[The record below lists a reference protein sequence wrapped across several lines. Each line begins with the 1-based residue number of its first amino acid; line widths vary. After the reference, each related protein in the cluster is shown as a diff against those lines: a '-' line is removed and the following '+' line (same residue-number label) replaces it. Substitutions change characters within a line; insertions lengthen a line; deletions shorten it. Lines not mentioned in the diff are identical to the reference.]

1 MDIQFIYDVVESN
14 YSGLECYSIYDF
26 VNNDVVYDVNSKKCT
41 IALDIKNKIIYF
53 LNMET
58 EEHWILE
65 KQYYYKIIEEFMNN
79 TERYGCKDFIVFE
92 DCSGGQIYYKYFK

>member
-41 IALDIKNKIIYF
+41 IALDIKNKIIC
-53 LNMET
+53 LHIN
-58 EEHWILE
+58 
-65 KQYYYKIIEEFMNN
+65 Q
-79 TERYGCKDFIVFE
+79 RYTLAML
-92 DCSGGQIYYKYFK
+92 